1 MVLNNTSPEG
11 AKEDLPTWAGHC
23 RPFRAG
29 VFDALSTGGFRRR
42 EGYGETSTPPAK
54 HCRRFA
60 AYRPRV
66 GCHGDA
72 SYPCLFAIHQT
83 RA

>member
-60 AYRPRV
+60 AYRPRAGKAARPNPV
-66 GCHGDA
+66 RVRDQ
-72 SYPCLFAIHQT
+72 PT
-83 RA
+83 